1 MHPVQKN
8 VLVKSLKTMMII
20 TMTSLALFVAFPSQN
35 GVAVGEETDI
45 FGVQKIYPTKEGG
58 HEWYVDMEDPKSDS
72 LLRNLD
78 NLVLLPDGDSWHV
91 SADQVRME
99 AWSQEN
105 EKWLNVEITAYA
117 KLESGSNELLQLYS
131 RGGHHTDRDQCE
143 GSAYKARLYG
153 DGTAAWTKEITHP
166 AYAGNR
172 GETQATDTPVQDRWV
187 GFKAVIYNFVEDGN
201 TYVRLESYVDDDVT
215 DSSGNLIV
223 GNNWEL
229 ASIVEDRGGWATDN
243 PDFNDSCGKE
253 RDEILSAPGGTD
265 SQNIVGFRTDGIDW
279 SFKYLS
285 AREIDPLAEA
295 VPETP
300 VAPEPQAPEPETPV
314 VSEPEPVDNTA
325 DQLPPGSLITNVSQF
340 QEGTSTIESIEM
352 SIRKITTRTHGDV
365 SVALVQGSNV
375 LSVSHIEAADLGI
388 EYQQVSIPIN
398 PVAVSGSYQVV
409 VLFYGAGYVSVSD
422 LHAS

>member
-1 MHPVQKN
+1 
-8 VLVKSLKTMMII
+8 VLVKVFEVLSII
-20 TMTSLALFVAFPSQN
+20 AMTSFAFLTTSFIHN
-35 GVAVGEETDI
+35 TATATEADN
-45 FGVQKIYPTKEGG
+45 FGIQKIYPTKEGG
-58 HEWYVDMEDPKSDS
+58 HEWYVDMQDPRSDS

-78 NLVLLPDGDSWHV
+78 NLALLPEGDSWHV

-105 EKWLNVEITAYA
+105 EKWLNVEITTYA
-117 KLESGSNELLQLYS
+117 KLESGSTELLQLYS

-153 DGTAAWTKEITHP
+153 DGTAAWTKELTHP

-172 GETQATDTPVQDRWV
+172 GEMQATDSPLQDRWV

-201 TYVRLESYVDDDVT
+201 TYVRLESYIDDDVT
-215 DSSGNLIV
+215 DSSGNLVV

-229 ASIVEDRGGWATDN
+229 ASVVEDRGGWATDN
-243 PDFNDSCGKE
+243 SDFNDSCGIE

-285 AREIDPLAEA
+285 AREIDPLAEE

-300 VAPEPQAPEPETPV
+300 VEPEPAAPEPETPV
-314 VSEPEPVDNTA
+314 IDEPEPVQNPP
-325 DQLPPGSLITNVSQF
+325 DQLPPGYLITNMSQP
-340 QEGTSTIESIEM
+340 QDGTSTIGSIEM
-352 SIRKITTRTHGDV
+352 SIRKVTTRTHGDV
-365 SVALVQGSNV
+365 SVALAQGSNI
-375 LSVSHIEAADLGI
+375 LAVSQLEAGDLGI
-388 EYQQVSIPIN
+388 EYQQVSV
-398 PVAVSGSYQVV
+398 PVGPVDVSGSYQVL

-422 LHAS
+422 LHAN